1 MKRIITLLLIGMLA
15 FSAFASTTILNIEAT
30 VAKINPTYSIEGKIT
45 YKKNEGKDAK
55 DTSTTA
61 SATSDIVS
69 VDEGKATTANLKA
82 DNIRLTSGT
91 EVNNVDRDDDTFI
104 VEVSLIQT
112 EARYSGNIAVEFTFS
127 ELSYDNTK
135 NGKTVDTTAT
145 YKTDFPT
152 LTQAYTRPGTL
163 ALNVGSLTTTDKTG
177 KGTVNL
183 EYTILGYFIKDGTK
197 LTTVKATYT
206 IPPYVGDTSSTAYL
220 PFGKYSGTVTV
231 TITDRS

>member
-1 MKRIITLLLIGMLA
+1 MLA
-15 FSAFASTTILNIEAT
+15 FSAFASATTLNIEAT

-45 YKKNEGKDAK
+45 YKKNEGKDTK
-55 DTSTTA
+55 GTSTTA

-69 VDEGKATTANLKA
+69 VDEGKAATANLKA

-91 EVNNVDRDDDTFI
+91 EVDNVDRDDDTFI

-127 ELSYDNTK
+127 ELSYDNEKNGKTV

-145 YKTDFPT
+145 YKTDYPT
-152 LTQAYTRPGTL
+152 LTQEYTRSSTL
-163 ALNVGSLTTTDKTG
+163 ALNVGSLTITDKTG

-206 IPPYVGDTSSTAYL
+206 IPPYVEDTSSAAYL
-220 PFGKYSGTVTV
+220 PFGVYSGTVTV
-231 TITDRS
+231 NITDRS